1 LNNIVIKPII
11 SKEDYFTC
19 EEIQK
24 ELSPLNEVGIVP
36 AYLMELLAENGGL
49 TLGIYVDNKLIG
61 FNFALPAFNPED
73 GYYLFSD
80 TAGIYTAYQKQSLGF
95 RLKQEQYR
103 IALERGIKKI
113 VWTYDPL
120 LGVNANLNIRKLG
133 GIIRKYCVEAYN
145 ELPISTGIT
154 IPADR
159 FYLEWL
165 IKTERTR
172 KRIVDLKI
180 PQIKLRE
187 RLYFQKAN
195 VTIRILY
202 SVTTGGIKRAL
213 LFREISNI
221 NLNLQGESIAVEIPY
236 DYNEMRNEVPFLAR
250 DWRLKTRE
258 IFVRYIND
266 LDYYISEF
274 FQLDENDEIRNFY
287 LLRKKRKSSEAFKD
301 SGSLF

>member
-1 LNNIVIKPII
+1 MNNIAIRPIS
-11 SKEDYFTC
+11 SKEDYLTC

-36 AYLMELLAENGGL
+36 AYLMELISENGGL
-49 TLGIYVDNKLIG
+49 TLGIYVDNRLIG
-61 FNFALPAFNPED
+61 FNFALPAFNPKD

-80 TAGIYTAYQKQSLGF
+80 TAGIFTAYQKKSLGF
-95 RLKQEQYR
+95 RLKQEQYK
-103 IALERGIKKI
+103 IALEKGIKKI

-120 LGVNANLNIRKLG
+120 LGINANLNIRKLG

-145 ELPISTGIT
+145 ELPISTGVS

-165 IKTERTR
+165 IKSERVR
-172 KRIVDLKI
+172 KRIEDLKI

-195 VTIRILY
+195 ETIRILY
-202 SVTTGGIKRAL
+202 SITTGGVKQAL

-221 NLNLQGESIAVEIPY
+221 NLDLEGETIAVEIPY
-236 DYNEMRNEVPFLAR
+236 DYNEMRKEVPFLAR

-258 IFVRYIND
+258 IFVRYINE

-274 FQLDENDEIRNFY
+274 FQLEEYEEIRNFY
-287 LLRKKRKSSEAFKD
+287 LLRKKHKSDKEFKD
-301 SGSLF
+301 SESLF